1 MGKVYNCIYI
11 QIYASTMTY
20 FFIISN
26 GKIRYEWLRTWSLL
40 LSTEESVEG
49 DIGHLDNLES
59 DSGNISNGVTL
70 STETSYQH
78 LIVLLNKVETTVI
91 GDESSDLLSILDKLN
106 SDTLSD
112 SRVRLLS
119 LYTNLLKNNSLSVG
133 SSSERIG
140 LISCSQ
146 ICLLVIL
153 ISPTV
158 RELFL

>member
-1 MGKVYNCIYI
+1 
-11 QIYASTMTY
+11 MTY

-26 GKIRYEWLRTWSLL
+26 GKLRYLEFLRTWSLL
-40 LSTEESVEG
+40 LSTEESIEG
-49 DIGHLDNLES
+49 DIGHLDDLES
-59 DSGNISNGVTL
+59 DSGNISDGVTL
-70 STETSYQH
+70 STETSNQH

-91 GDESSDLLSILDKLN
+91 GDESSDLLSILNKLY

-119 LYTNLLKNNSLSVG
+119 FYTNLLKNNSLSVG

-158 RELFL
+158 